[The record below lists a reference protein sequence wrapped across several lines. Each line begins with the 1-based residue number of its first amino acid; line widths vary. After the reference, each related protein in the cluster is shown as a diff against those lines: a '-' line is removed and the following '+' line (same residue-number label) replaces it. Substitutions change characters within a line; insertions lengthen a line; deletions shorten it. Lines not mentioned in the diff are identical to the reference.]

1 MICAPG
7 ASSHARSGFFCI
19 FGGVIDQ
26 DMSKDNR
33 LSLFAGLL
41 IGLGAYG
48 FLALGGIPGAIIF
61 AFGLVGVVLSGTL
74 LYTGK
79 AGVMTDIG
87 ALAKIWLWNVAGCIL
102 IGLMVYAIG
111 GEPFER
117 AQTVVAG
124 RLAQGPWRSFLRA
137 VGCGLIIDIAVYLYR
152 STKSLVPVLFG
163 VPLFILCG
171 FYHSIADVVYLVAAW
186 KWSPAILWY
195 YPVIVIGNYVG
206 CNVRRLILPKE

>member
-1 MICAPG
+1 
-7 ASSHARSGFFCI
+7 
-19 FGGVIDQ
+19 
-26 DMSKDNR
+26 MSKDNR
-33 LSLFAGLL
+33 LSIFAGIL

-48 FLALGGIPGAIIF
+48 YLALGGIPGAIIF
-61 AFGLVGVVLSGTL
+61 AFGLVGVVLSGSN

-87 ALAKIWLWNVAGCIL
+87 ALTLIWLFNVLACVL
-102 IGLMVYAIG
+102 IGLLVVSIG
-111 GEPFER
+111 GEPQER
-117 AQTVVAG
+117 AQAVVDG

-137 VGCGLIIDIAVYLYR
+137 VGCGLIIDLSVWLYR
-152 STKSLVPVLFG
+152 KSGSLVPILFG
-163 VPLFILCG
+163 VPLFIVCG

-206 CNVRRLILPKE
+206 CNVRRIVIPEKLL

>member
-1 MICAPG
+1 
-7 ASSHARSGFFCI
+7 
-19 FGGVIDQ
+19 
-26 DMSKDNR
+26 MSKDNR

-48 FLALGGIPGAIIF
+48 FLALGGIPGAVIF

-87 ALAKIWLWNVAGCIL
+87 ALAKIWLFNVLGCIL
-102 IGLMVYAIG
+102 IGLLVLSIG
-111 GEPFER
+111 GEPMER

-137 VGCGLIIDIAVYLYR
+137 VGCGLIIDISVWLYR
-152 STKSLVPVLFG
+152 SFKSLVPVLFG
-163 VPLFILCG
+163 VPLFIVCG
-171 FYHSIADVVYLVAAW
+171 FYHSIADVVYLVGAW
-186 KWSPAILWY
+186 TWSPAILWY

-206 CNVRRLILPKE
+206 CNVRRVVLPKES

>member
-1 MICAPG
+1 
-7 ASSHARSGFFCI
+7 
-19 FGGVIDQ
+19 
-26 DMSKDNR
+26 MSTANR

-48 FLALGGIPGAIIF
+48 FLALGGLPGAVIF

-87 ALAKIWLWNVAGCIL
+87 ALALIWLFNVLGCIL
-102 IGLMVYAIG
+102 IGLLVMSLG
-111 GEPFER
+111 GEPMER

-137 VGCGLIIDIAVYLYR
+137 VGCGLIIDISVWLYR
-152 STKSLVPVLFG
+152 KSKSLLPET
-163 VPLFILCG
+163 
-171 FYHSIADVVYLVAAW
+171 W
-186 KWSPAILWY
+186 
-195 YPVIVIGNYVG
+195 IV
-206 CNVRRLILPKE
+206 

>member
-1 MICAPG
+1 
-7 ASSHARSGFFCI
+7 
-19 FGGVIDQ
+19 
-26 DMSKDNR
+26 MSKDNR

-48 FLALGGIPGAIIF
+48 FLALGGIPGAVIF
-61 AFGLVGVVLSGTL
+61 AFGLVGVVLSGSL

-87 ALAKIWLWNVAGCIL
+87 ALTLIWLWNVLGCIL
-102 IGLMVYAIG
+102 IGLLVMSIG
-111 GEPFER
+111 GEPMER

-137 VGCGLIIDIAVYLYR
+137 VGCGLIIDISVWLYR
-152 STKSLVPVLFG
+152 KSKSLVPILFG

-186 KWSPAILWY
+186 KWNPGILWY

-206 CNVRRLILPKE
+206 CNVRRVVLPKEE

>member
-1 MICAPG
+1 
-7 ASSHARSGFFCI
+7 
-19 FGGVIDQ
+19 
-26 DMSKDNR
+26 MSKDNR
-33 LSLFAGLL
+33 LSLLAGIL

-48 FLALGGIPGAIIF
+48 FLALGGIPGAVIF
-61 AFGLVGVVLSGTL
+61 AFGLVGVVLSGSL

-87 ALAKIWLWNVAGCIL
+87 ALTLIWLFNVLACIA
-102 IGLMVYAIG
+102 IGLLVVSIG
-111 GEPFER
+111 GEPQER
-117 AQTVVAG
+117 AQAVVDG

-137 VGCGLIIDIAVYLYR
+137 VGCGLIIDLSVWLYR
-152 STKSLVPVLFG
+152 KSKSLVPVLFG
-163 VPLFILCG
+163 VPLFIVCG

-206 CNVRRLILPKE
+206 CNIRRIVIPDRLL

>member
-1 MICAPG
+1 
-7 ASSHARSGFFCI
+7 
-19 FGGVIDQ
+19 
-26 DMSKDNR
+26 MSKDNR
-33 LSLFAGLL
+33 LSLLAGIL

-48 FLALGGIPGAIIF
+48 FLALGGIPGAVIF
-61 AFGLVGVVLSGTL
+61 AFGLVGVVLSGSL

-87 ALAKIWLWNVAGCIL
+87 ALTMIWLFNVLACVV
-102 IGLMVYAIG
+102 IGLLVVSIG
-111 GEPFER
+111 GEPQER
-117 AQTVVAG
+117 AQAVVDG

-137 VGCGLIIDIAVYLYR
+137 VGCGLIIDLSVWLYR
-152 STKSLVPVLFG
+152 KSNSLVPILFG
-163 VPLFILCG
+163 VPLFIVCG

-206 CNVRRLILPKE
+206 CNVRRIVIPEKLL

>member
-1 MICAPG
+1 
-7 ASSHARSGFFCI
+7 
-19 FGGVIDQ
+19 
-26 DMSKDNR
+26 MSKDNR

-48 FLALGGIPGAIIF
+48 FLALGGIPGAVIF

-87 ALAKIWLWNVAGCIL
+87 ALAKIWLFNVLGCIL
-102 IGLMVYAIG
+102 IGLLVLSIG
-111 GEPFER
+111 GEPMEM

-137 VGCGLIIDIAVYLYR
+137 VGCGLIIDISVWLYR
-152 STKSLVPVLFG
+152 SSKSLVPVLFG
-163 VPLFILCG
+163 VPLFIVCG
-171 FYHSIADVVYLVAAW
+171 FYHSIADVVYLVGAW
-186 KWSPAILWY
+186 TWSPAILWY

-206 CNVRRLILPKE
+206 CNVRRIVLPQES